1 MCSVTCAF
9 TTQITLSF
17 THLSARKGENW
28 RRTVIGKLKSCDLHK
43 MAEAGEEADEPLIV
57 GVSVVCETSI
67 QPHLTLGCLV
77 LKESQKSESLSSL
90 RCQINAQIRSL
101 PSEYIFVTSH
111 RWPVERSQESSLHL
125 QHILTPEELYGSAS
139 NMQSQRLESKL
150 RLAWPWALCLQT
162 SPADCPVFDRPST
175 KRLRQLSFRTS
186 KDTDRQSSVDV
197 TEVTDTS
204 PDTKQLLISYV
215 RAEAADHAL
224 KLKEELSV
232 LGFSVYLDVHEI
244 KSGVDWQ
251 DSLND
256 AVSNCEVFVPLVTP
270 RYGETQWTNREVKL
284 ADVLGKYILPV
295 NFLDT
300 WPPRCLAIQFAT
312 TQYICWKSPAQIQ
325 TEVDQGKGSQATDIR
340 IWDRGYIEQTA
351 SQIGER
357 LEQLRQGVMN
367 RVPSL
372 TRRKTLM
379 KTFAGKLP
387 EGIVS
392 IDESVNG
399 EKALVVICVHPNQT
413 AFAKDLRQLLEGAG
427 LGVWCTAKNLRQL
440 LEGGGWGCGV
450 QQHTN
455 LIHVV
460 CPQAKNLRQLLE
472 GLGAKNL
479 RQQHT
484 NLIHVVCPQA
494 KNLRQLLGGGAGAK
508 DLRQL
513 LEGAGLGVWCTATG
527 ERDTTES
534 ESDTLPLSQDSKFF
548 GSQELNN
555 NVLTLCPSNQK
566 FQEFAD
572 RASVVIII
580 LSQAFSR
587 SRTCQQQVFYCEHR
601 KRVIPVKF
609 EEFRMPGWLSM
620 LIGTNYIES
629 VKQTNFGQSLLT
641 RVQRCTDPSSCNNLR
656 EEFDEVRLTRTVN
669 HIKGRVGQTSCVY
682 ISGSTKFYNTI
693 TEAVCRSIGSE
704 LAQLPNIAMAT
715 GGFFGVGET
724 VSLTFY
730 EESQRLWR
738 KNSVWHVLPERDN
751 QDRHQQARQN
761 PDLTFGI
768 VPFGKTIF
776 CGDSVRE
783 RENVVARTFDV
794 CILIEGG
801 PGAAHEA
808 EQFVWNDHVVIPV
821 RCTGGAAGGKFSIP
835 DKIFEVP
842 HGVSEY
848 DWSMLGKPDV
858 SAIEIGQSVSRIVQA
873 LFDKMSTEDLASQQ
887 DTPTKVTS
895 VTPSMSPCKT
905 PSPSRVAGKPSLTTM
920 RTVLLG

>member
-1 MCSVTCAF
+1 
-9 TTQITLSF
+9 
-17 THLSARKGENW
+17 
-28 RRTVIGKLKSCDLHK
+28 
-43 MAEAGEEADEPLIV
+43 MAEAGEETDEPLIV

-67 QPHLTLGCLV
+67 HPHLTLGCLV
-77 LKESQKSESLSSL
+77 LKQSQKSESLSSL
-90 RCQINAQIRSL
+90 RFQINSQIRSL
-101 PSEYIFVTSH
+101 PSEYTFVTSH
-111 RWPVERSQESSLHL
+111 RWPVERCQESLLQL
-125 QHILTPEELYGSAS
+125 QHILTPEGAVWISKQYAKPKIGIKAKTGMALGFVFTDYISRLVSLRQAINQELAFFCGIPNSYMFLDANGWPVNKS
-139 NMQSQRLESKL
+139 LEANWSVL
-150 RLAWPWALCLQT
+150 DVIVDGCVVVCADTTSMDMLQNQNDIDLFPALE
-162 SPADCPVFDRPST
+162 PPR
-175 KRLRQLSFRTS
+175 KKIRRLRELSFRTT

-197 TEVTDTS
+197 TEVTYTS

-325 TEVDQGKGSQATDIR
+325 TEVDQGSGSRATDIR

-357 LEQLRQGVMN
+357 LEQLRQGGMN

-387 EGIVS
+387 EGILS

-399 EKALVVICVHPNQT
+399 EKTLVVICVHPAQT
-413 AFAKDLRQLLEGAG
+413 AF
-427 LGVWCTAKNLRQL
+427 
-440 LEGGGWGCGV
+440 
-450 QQHTN
+450 
-455 LIHVV
+455 
-460 CPQAKNLRQLLE
+460 
-472 GLGAKNL
+472 
-479 RQQHT
+479 
-484 NLIHVVCPQA
+484 
-494 KNLRQLLGGGAGAK
+494 AK

-527 ERDTTES
+527 ERDSTEC
-534 ESDTLPLSQDSKFF
+534 ESDTLPLSQDIF

-555 NVLTLCPSNQK
+555 NMLSQCPSNQT

-572 RASVVIII
+572 RAAVVIII

-629 VKQTNFGQSLLT
+629 VQQTNFGQSLLT

-724 VSLTFY
+724 VSQTFY

-776 CGDSVRE
+776 CGESVRE

-821 RCTGGAAGGKFSIP
+821 RCTGGAAGGKFNIP

-848 DWSMLGKPDV
+848 DWSVLGKPDV
-858 SAIEIGQSVSRIVQA
+858 SPTEIGQSVSRIVQA

-895 VTPSMSPCKT
+895 LTPSTSPCKT
-905 PSPSRVAGKPSLTTM
+905 PSPSRVAGKPTLTTM
-920 RTVLLG
+920 KTVLLG

>member
-1 MCSVTCAF
+1 M
-9 TTQITLSF
+9 
-17 THLSARKGENW
+17 
-28 RRTVIGKLKSCDLHK
+28 HK
-43 MAEAGEEADEPLIV
+43 MAEAGEDADDPMIV
-57 GVSVVCETSI
+57 GVSVVSETSCRS
-67 QPHLTLGCLV
+67 HVTLGCVV
-77 LKESQKSESLSSL
+77 LKKSQKNESLASL
-90 RCQINAQIRSL
+90 RCQIDAQIRST
-101 PSEYIFVTSH
+101 PSEYTFVTSH
-111 RWPVERSQESSLHL
+111 RWPVERCQESSLQL
-125 QHILTPEELYGSAS
+125 QHILTPEGAVCISKKYAKPKIGIKAKTGMALGFVFTDYTSRLSSLRQVINQELAFFCGIPNTYMFLDPNGWPVSKS
-139 NMQSQRLESKL
+139 LESDWSVL
-150 RLAWPWALCLQT
+150 DVVGDGCVVVC
-162 SPADCPVFDRPST
+162 ADVITMEIVENQNGIDRFPT
-175 KRLRQLSFRTS
+175 LEPPRKIRRLRQLSFRTT

-295 NFLDT
+295 NFLAT

-325 TEVDQGKGSQATDIR
+325 TELELGKGSQATDIR
-340 IWDRGYIEQTA
+340 VWDRRCIEKTA
-351 SQIGER
+351 GQIGER

-372 TRRKTLM
+372 SRRKTLM

-387 EGIVS
+387 EGVLS
-392 IDESVNG
+392 MDESVNG
-399 EKALVVICVHPNQT
+399 EKALVVICVHPAQT
-413 AFAKDLRQLLEGAG
+413 AFGE
-427 LGVWCTAKNLRQL
+427 
-440 LEGGGWGCGV
+440 
-450 QQHTN
+450 
-455 LIHVV
+455 
-460 CPQAKNLRQLLE
+460 
-472 GLGAKNL
+472 
-479 RQQHT
+479 
-484 NLIHVVCPQA
+484 
-494 KNLRQLLGGGAGAK
+494 

-527 ERDTTES
+527 ERDTAGS
-534 ESDTLPLSQDSKFF
+534 ESDTLPLSQDNI

-555 NVLTLCPSNQK
+555 NLLTLSPSNQT

-572 RASVVIII
+572 RAAVVIVI
-580 LSQAFSR
+580 LSEAFSR

-609 EEFRMPGWLSM
+609 EEFRMPGWMSM
-620 LIGTNYIES
+620 LIGTNSFEDVQQVNYR
-629 VKQTNFGQSLLT
+629 QTLLT
-641 RVQRCTDPSSCNNLR
+641 RVQRCTDPSSCNTLR

-669 HIKGRVGQTSCVY
+669 HIKGRVGRTSCVY

-693 TEAVCRSIGSE
+693 TEAVCGSIGSE
-704 LAQLPNIAMAT
+704 LAQLPNITMAT

-724 VSLTFY
+724 VSRTFY
-730 EESQRLWR
+730 EENQKLWK
-738 KNSVWHVLPERDN
+738 KNSVWHVLPERDG
-751 QDRHQQARQN
+751 QDRSQQANQN
-761 PDLTFGI
+761 PDLTFSV

-783 RENVVARTFDV
+783 RESIVARTFDV

-821 RCTGGAAGGKFSIP
+821 RCTGGAAGGKFNIP
-835 DKIFEVP
+835 DKIFEIP
-842 HGVSEY
+842 QGVSEY
-848 DWSMLGKPDV
+848 DWKVLAQSDV
-858 SAIEIGQSVSRIVQA
+858 SPREIGQSVSRIVQA
-873 LFDKMSTEDLASQQ
+873 LFDKMSTEDLASRQ

-895 VTPSMSPCKT
+895 VTPTVSPSKT
-905 PSPSRVAGKPSLTTM
+905 PSPVRAAGKPNLTTM
-920 RTVLLG
+920 KTVLLG